1 MFNIKDLKLSVSRFL
16 ITLFACIY
24 VQMAFSQFDLSQT
37 SFLLEILFMSLFCS
51 FLTKYWRQVL
61 QSNITKYND
70 LYEDSILDCCCCLF
84 FAICSLAMNNDAS
97 ASMIASCFLII
108 QFVDLIKQ
116 TISLIKW
123 QIKQQH

>member
-1 MFNIKDLKLSVSRFL
+1 MFNIKDLKLSISRFF

-37 SFLLEILFMSLFCS
+37 SFLLKILFMSLFCS
-51 FLTKYWRQVL
+51 FLAKYWRQAL
-61 QSNITKYND
+61 PNSLTKYNE
-70 LYEDSILDCCCCLF
+70 LYEDSILDCYCCLF

-97 ASMIASCFLII
+97 ASMVASCFLII
-108 QFVDLIKQ
+108 QFADLIKQ

-123 QIKQQH
+123 QINKQH